1 MRKVAEYLGW
11 VIAFILGVSL
21 TPLGWL
27 PSALNLEPM
36 EWLALV
42 WYGACVRLSR
52 LPWHAGKAVML

>member
-36 EWLALV
+36 EWLVLVCGMALV
-42 WYGACVRLSR
+42 FAYLVCRGT
-52 LPWHAGKAVML
+52 PEKQ